1 MGMVIFDGEF
11 LIGVNIIEKGILN
24 GVLIDL
30 DGNYFIKVGEDVIL
44 VFSYIGYEIQE
55 VVVGSQI
62 KIDV

>member
-44 VFSYIGYEIQE
+44 VFSYIGYEI
-55 VVVGSQI
+55 
-62 KIDV
+62 